1 MSVFV
6 FFCCPSFS
14 HCFKN
19 GLTFRIYLYWLI
31 KCRKYTHAVST
42 IMALF
47 QLIASIDCYFIQM
60 PFAGLYFFRVQSHMR
75 ETRESCEQ
83 ICVFFSHD
91 VWHCWTFMQI
101 FPRQAMA
108 TPPESLACSTVPL
121 RKISCKT
128 SCPICVPSCP
138 ESTYTGVL
146 FHSRKSTGVID
157 NT

>member
-14 HCFKN
+14 HCLKN

-31 KCRKYTHAVST
+31 KCRKYTHDVST

-83 ICVFFSHD
+83 ICVFFFTWRLTLLNFHANLSSAGDGHTPRISSMFDRTLKKNKLQDFLSHL
-91 VWHCWTFMQI
+91 CPFM
-101 FPRQAMA
+101 PRVHLHRCFV
-108 TPPESLACSTVPL
+108 S
-121 RKISCKT
+121 
-128 SCPICVPSCP
+128 
-138 ESTYTGVL
+138 
-146 FHSRKSTGVID
+146 
-157 NT
+157 